1 MRYWLDTEFIEN
13 ESGLYLV
20 SIGIVSHNGDEY
32 YAEDEACDLDQGCQW
47 FQQNVVPHL
56 AMEDLTNVKSAA
68 QIARDIRAFVG
79 NDPYPEFWGYFAD
92 YDWVLFC
99 RLFGGMLKLP
109 DNWPQ
114 YCLDLKQLCY
124 DSGSTFPLPPPD
136 EKLDRGP
143 IHHALADA
151 RWTKRAWEYTCNR
164 IDAGHRLGG

>member
-13 ESGLYLV
+13 ENGLYLV
-20 SIGIVSHNGDEY
+20 SVGIVAQDGREY
-32 YAEDEACDLDQGCQW
+32 YAEDLCAPLQLGCVW
-47 FQQNVVPHL
+47 FQENVVPHL
-56 AMEDLTNVKSAA
+56 TLHDMTILKKPD
-68 QIARDIRAFVG
+68 QIASDIRAFVA

-136 EKLDRGP
+136 EQLDKGP
-143 IHHALADA
+143 VHHALADA
-151 RWTKRAWEYTCNR
+151 RWTKRAWEYTRNR
-164 IDAGHRLGG
+164 IEAGLRLGG